1 MRVLKFL
8 PLLILFYACK
18 EAPIVEVVPELLR
31 LESIRVGSV
40 NLKEGQLIE
49 DAPSDKNLVLSFSD
63 QLLKESIENKLT
75 VTDVDGAVLA
85 LAFNYL
91 DEQKTVSIA
100 FSEPLQKNSLYMVE
114 LGLIQSTKKSEFPG
128 ATFSFNTER
137 GTFSL
142 IAADV
147 EDNDLRGS
155 ARIQNISTKPTIKIS
170 FSADLSPDL
179 ALNDYIT
186 LSNKVGQ
193 NVPLQFNST
202 TDLSQWEFI
211 PTEAIDHLAKYELS
225 ISKDLSST
233 DNLSFRGFNKAFY
246 TVIDSTYKFP
256 QITDAA
262 LLTKV
267 QEQTFKYFW
276 DFGHPVSGLARER
289 NTSGDVVTIGGSGF
303 GVMAIL
309 VGIERGFI
317 SRQEGVGR
325 LATIVNF
332 LDKADRFHGVWPHW
346 MNGNTGITIPFSAKD
361 NGADLV
367 ETAFMIQ
374 GLLTVRSYLDAAVAD
389 ELVMIN
395 KITALWEAVEWSWFQ
410 QGGENMLTWH
420 WSPDNEFE
428 INLKIR
434 GWNEALII
442 YTLAAASPTYPIS
455 KAVYDQGWARSGE
468 MVNGNSAYG
477 INMPLGEDLG
487 GPLFFAHYSF
497 LGLDPRNLTD
507 QYASYMEQNISHSQI
522 NRLYCI
528 DNPQNYVGYGENAW
542 GLTASDNNGGYSA
555 HSPYND
561 RGVITPTAAISSIPY
576 TPDASMAA
584 IKHFY
589 YLMGDKLWGEY
600 GFYDAYNVTEN
611 WYASSYLAID
621 QGPIILM
628 IENYRSGLLW
638 NLFMEDEDVQAG
650 LTKLNFTY

>member
-1 MRVLKFL
+1 
-8 PLLILFYACK
+8 
-18 EAPIVEVVPELLR
+18 
-31 LESIRVGSV
+31 
-40 NLKEGQLIE
+40 LKEGQLIE

>member
-1 MRVLKFL
+1 
-8 PLLILFYACK
+8 
-18 EAPIVEVVPELLR
+18 
-31 LESIRVGSV
+31 
-40 NLKEGQLIE
+40 
-49 DAPSDKNLVLSFSD
+49 
-63 QLLKESIENKLT
+63 
-75 VTDVDGAVLA
+75 
-85 LAFNYL
+85 
-91 DEQKTVSIA
+91 
-100 FSEPLQKNSLYMVE
+100 
-114 LGLIQSTKKSEFPG
+114 
-128 ATFSFNTER
+128 
-137 GTFSL
+137 
-142 IAADV
+142 
-147 EDNDLRGS
+147 
-155 ARIQNISTKPTIKIS
+155 
-170 FSADLSPDL
+170 
-179 ALNDYIT
+179 
-186 LSNKVGQ
+186 
-193 NVPLQFNST
+193 
-202 TDLSQWEFI
+202 
-211 PTEAIDHLAKYELS
+211 
-225 ISKDLSST
+225 
-233 DNLSFRGFNKAFY
+233 
-246 TVIDSTYKFP
+246 
-256 QITDAA
+256 
-262 LLTKV
+262 
-267 QEQTFKYFW
+267 
-276 DFGHPVSGLARER
+276 
-289 NTSGDVVTIGGSGF
+289 VTIGGSGF